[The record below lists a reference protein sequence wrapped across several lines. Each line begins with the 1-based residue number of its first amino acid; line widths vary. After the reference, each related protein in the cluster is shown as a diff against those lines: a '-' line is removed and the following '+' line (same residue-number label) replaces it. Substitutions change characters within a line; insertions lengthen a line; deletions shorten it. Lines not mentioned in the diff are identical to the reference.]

1 MLEVAGS
8 NDSLAPAVTA
18 LAFFLGLRVCGDPT
32 RTLHSCV
39 PWQDT
44 GEEPQSMC
52 PGLQGREGA
61 WARSGAPL

>member
-18 LAFFLGLRVCGDPT
+18 LPFFLGLRVCGDPT
-32 RTLHSCV
+32 RTLHSRV